1 MVLAQDIRARSYGVI
16 CIPMKAIAQLATE
29 QESARPAR
37 QQPGNVFLLLL
48 LAITIASS
56 VPRLI
61 LGAIQFISYDGYW
74 HLFLAR
80 QTSWSVWWAEVRSD
94 GHPPLWDAIQ
104 YLLTFLGTSHLVYRL
119 QSIVPGI
126 ATVFVLGLIAH
137 RLFRHNA
144 AALLTAASYGFAM
157 TNIDLT
163 IDVRAYPLAI
173 FFDLLAFYAFLD
185 ILDDRFSRDIPRA
198 LFRFTLFTCLG
209 MLTEHYSILFF
220 AGCLSVPVVYSI
232 FHKEYRKAF
241 ERTLVRH
248 RVAWAL
254 CVSVPVVVLGII
266 YRVQLRYL
274 SAAQNHLREYY
285 WSPDTDP
292 SLSNFLF
299 SRLAAEIGLFFPTPT
314 VSLAGL
320 TGILLIALP
329 VIVYRLIVRRSAV
342 KDTLRGSPAAMLLAL
357 LAGLMFASAV
367 GRYPFG
373 GLLRQQSIIAPFFT
387 LTGFLFVDWILD
399 ASRRTWYR
407 MCVVAICGLGILGTF
422 AYYLHGYGIA
432 REELASAEYRTFQSG
447 FSPRVVYSDFF
458 STHLYFIHTHDWKW
472 QLQRRHVQNG
482 HVILAYDT
490 ASPAGQLRRVLRNRD
505 DWNFKLSEPGM
516 YRDLAGT
523 LKSARLQSATLFW
536 VKQVGT
542 KCIPAACL
550 GEEEKFRAAADAAG
564 LKYGSSFYD
573 GTQAYIELSIGS
585 IDPSM
590 QPVRAIRLGDVAAE
604 PHLGEG
610 WFHAEPGVRWMG
622 ETSSVEAL
630 GPLTGGDD
638 LVVRTFWVAKLLAG
652 GPVRV
657 YAGING
663 KELAPIAVSGAEGF
677 RDLRWPVPKSAA
689 DSRAIELTLRVDKA
703 REYPGDG
710 RVLGM
715 AVNSISLEE
724 TRAAAH

>member
-1 MVLAQDIRARSYGVI
+1 
-16 CIPMKAIAQLATE
+16 MKAISQLASE
-29 QESARPAR
+29 QESARPVR
-37 QQPGNVFLLLL
+37 PQPGNVFLLLL
-48 LAITIASS
+48 TAITIASS
-56 VPRLI
+56 IPRLI

-80 QTSWSVWWAEVRSD
+80 QNSWSVWWAEVRSD
-94 GHPPLWDAIQ
+94 GHPPLWDVIQ

-126 ATVFVLGLIAH
+126 LTVFVLGLIAH

-173 FFDLLAFYAFLD
+173 FFNLLAFYAFLD
-185 ILDDRFSRDIPRA
+185 ILDDKFSRNIPRA
-198 LFRFTLFTCLG
+198 LFRFTFFTCLG

-232 FHKEYRKAF
+232 CHKEYREAF
-241 ERTLVRH
+241 VRILVRH
-248 RVAWAL
+248 RVAWIL
-254 CVSVPVVVLGII
+254 CVSVPLVVLGVI

-285 WSPDTDP
+285 WSPNTGL
-292 SLSNFLF
+292 SLSDFLL

-314 VSLAGL
+314 LSLTGL
-320 TGILLIALP
+320 TVILLIALP
-329 VIVYRLIVRRSAV
+329 VIVYRLIVRQSAV
-342 KDTLRGSPAAMLLAL
+342 KETFRGSPAVMLLAL

-373 GLLRQQSIIAPFFT
+373 GLVRQQSIVAPFFT

-407 MCVVAICGLGILGTF
+407 ACVVVVCGLGILVTF
-422 AYYLHGYGIA
+422 AYYLHSYGIA
-432 REELASAEYRTFQSG
+432 REELASAEYLTFQSA

-472 QLQRRHVQNG
+472 QFQRRHVQNG
-482 HVILAYDT
+482 HVIFAYDT
-490 ASPAGQLRRVLRNRD
+490 ASPGGQLRRVIRNRD

-523 LKSARLQSATLFW
+523 LKSEHLQSATLFW
-536 VKQVGT
+536 VKQEGT
-542 KCIPAACL
+542 KCVPTACL
-550 GEEEKFRAAADAAG
+550 VEEEKFRAAADAAG

-573 GTQAYIELSIGS
+573 GTQAYVELSIGS
-585 IDPSM
+585 VNPSM
-590 QPVRAIRLGDVAAE
+590 QPVRAIRLVDVAAE

-610 WFHAEPGVRWMG
+610 WFRAEQGVRWMG

-630 GPLTGGDD
+630 GPLTSGDD
-638 LVVRTFWVAKLLAG
+638 LVVDTFWVAKLLAD
-652 GPVRV
+652 GPIRV
-657 YAGING
+657 YAVING
-663 KELAPIAVSGAEGF
+663 KELAPIVVSGAEGF
-677 RDLRWPVPKSAA
+677 RHLRWPVPKFAA
-689 DSRAIELTLRVDKA
+689 GGSVIDLTLRVDKA

-715 AVNSISLEE
+715 AVNRIWLEE
-724 TRAAAH
+724 TSAASR